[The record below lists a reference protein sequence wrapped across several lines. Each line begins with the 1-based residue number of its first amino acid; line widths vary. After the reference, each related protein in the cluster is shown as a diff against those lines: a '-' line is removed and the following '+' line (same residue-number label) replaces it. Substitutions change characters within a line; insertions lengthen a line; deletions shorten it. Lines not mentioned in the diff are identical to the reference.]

1 MNRFLAHA
9 LIALAV
15 VLGGGSLLLFGV
27 FLVGGP
33 FTVFR
38 LHITEPGALLWDAL
52 LSVVFF
58 AQHSGMVRA
67 SFRNRLAARVPEHL
81 HPCLYA
87 IASGMALG
95 AVVLLW
101 QASGTIVYTIDGPV
115 RLLAH
120 AFMAAA
126 LAAFVWGARALR
138 HFDTFGVDAIRT
150 RLREKILPDARLTL
164 RGPYLW
170 VRHPLY
176 SATLVMIWSTP
187 DVTGDRLLFN
197 VLWTGWIVLGAH
209 LEERDLLLRFGEEY
223 RHYQHTVPMLLPW
236 RGSAGHRRL
245 RS

>member
-1 MNRFLAHA
+1 MNRFPAHV

-15 VLGGGSLLLFGV
+15 VLGAGSLLLFGV

-38 LHITEPGALLWDAL
+38 LHFSEPGALLWDAL
-52 LSVVFF
+52 LSVLFF

-67 SFRNRLAARVPEHL
+67 SFRDRLATRVPAHF
-81 HPCLYA
+81 HACLYA
-87 IASGMALG
+87 IASGVALG

-101 QASGTIVYTIDGPV
+101 QTSGTIVYTIDGPV

-126 LAAFVWGARALR
+126 LAVFIWGTRALR

-150 RLREKILPDARLTL
+150 RLRKESLPDARLTV

-176 SATLVMIWSTP
+176 SATLVMFWSTP
-187 DVTGDRLLFN
+187 DVSSDRLVFN
-197 VLWTGWIVLGAH
+197 MLWTGWIVLGAR
-209 LEERDLLLRFGEEY
+209 LEERDLIARFGDEY
-223 RHYQHTVPMLLPW
+223 RRYQHIVPMLLPW
-236 RGSAGHRRL
+236 RGPAGKLLRL
-245 RS
+245 C